1 MKRHEIERK
10 LNQTILNIVPD
21 SLDNIL
27 ARCEE
32 REGFENMNLVK
43 KKEDKKELIE
53 KKKTNFWIP
62 KLAGALATFAICL
75 FGIFGFAQYQDTNKS
90 VDSIIDFDV
99 NPSIE
104 IKTNKKEEII
114 EVNALNDEGKIILEG
129 MDLEKVDLDVG
140 VNAIIGSMLKN
151 GYITEAQ
158 NSILVSVKNNDE
170 AKAKELEE
178 RISKEIDALL
188 GAKNI
193 EGSVLSQMY
202 NDDDEIE
209 KLAKENNISEGKANL
224 ISKVLKSEMKDSK
237 GNLYT
242 FESLAK
248 LSINELN
255 LLLNSKNVVLSE
267 VSSIGT
273 ANEKSYIG
281 TEKAKEIAFSKA
293 GVTANDVYD
302 LEIELDCD
310 DGILIYE
317 VEFKSGKNEY
327 EYDINAKDGSIIKSS
342 VDINDDDDDD
352 DDKINANVNTGSNT
366 NNSNTNNN
374 NRYDDDDDRYDDDRY
389 DDDGYDDDDDDR
401 YDDDDDDRY
410 DDDDDDRYDDDDDDD
425 D

>member
-1 MKRHEIERK
+1 
-10 LNQTILNIVPD
+10 
-21 SLDNIL
+21 
-27 ARCEE
+27 
-32 REGFENMNLVK
+32 
-43 KKEDKKELIE
+43 
-53 KKKTNFWIP
+53 
-62 KLAGALATFAICL
+62 
-75 FGIFGFAQYQDTNKS
+75 
-90 VDSIIDFDV
+90 
-99 NPSIE
+99 
-104 IKTNKKEEII
+104 
-114 EVNALNDEGKIILEG
+114 
-129 MDLEKVDLDVG
+129 
-140 VNAIIGSMLKN
+140 
-151 GYITEAQ
+151 
-158 NSILVSVKNNDE
+158 
-170 AKAKELEE
+170 
-178 RISKEIDALL
+178 
-188 GAKNI
+188 
-193 EGSVLSQMY
+193 MY

-317 VEFKSGKNEY
+317 VEFKSEKNEY
-327 EYDINAKDGSIIKSS
+327 EYDINAKDGNIIKSS

-352 DDKINANVNTGSNT
+352 DDDKINTNVNTGSNT
-366 NNSNTNNN
+366 NSQTTNNSNKNNS
-374 NRYDDDDDRYDDDRY
+374 NRY
-389 DDDGYDDDDDDR
+389 DDDR
-401 YDDDDDDRY
+401 YDDDDDDRGN
-410 DDDDDDRYDDDDDDD
+410 DRAFVFLKALHCVFKETDRLSIKLLVVQLCLHLHQRELGFVQPAVFTCVINFHTACLPPILIRGSTMP
-425 D
+425 